1 MRRSDEGW
9 PTMTEKDPRRIII
22 TGATR
27 GIGRALTA
35 RFVELGHTVIGC
47 GRSQT
52 GIDQMSADFG
62 GPHRFD
68 AVDVARWS
76 EVESWAQEVLAAS
89 PPPDLVVNNAG
100 VINRNAPL
108 WQVPADEFALVLDV
122 NVDGTANVIRAF
134 LPAMIANGRGVIVN
148 MSSGWGGSTSPDV
161 APYCASKWAVEGLTQ
176 ALSQELPSGLAAV
189 AVSPGVVD
197 TDMLRSCWADSA
209 AACPSP
215 EEWAPGAA
223 EFLLSLT
230 TRHNGQSLSV

>member
-1 MRRSDEGW
+1 MMDDEQ
-9 PTMTEKDPRRIII
+9 ERIVVI

-27 GIGRALTA
+27 GIGRALVTQMA
-35 RFVELGHTVIGC
+35 ELGHTVIGC
-47 GRSQT
+47 GRSRAGT
-52 GIDQMSADFG
+52 DELSSEFG
-62 GPHRFD
+62 DPHRFD
-68 AVDVARWS
+68 AVDVAVWP
-76 EVESWAQEVLAAS
+76 EVEAWAKAVLSAMA
-89 PPPDLVVNNAG
+89 PPDLLVNNAG

-108 WQVPADEFALVLDV
+108 WEVPADEFSKVLDI

-134 LPAMIANGRGVIVN
+134 LPAMIDRGQGVVVN
-148 MSSGWGGSTSPDV
+148 MSSGWGRSTAPDV
-161 APYCASKWAVEGLTQ
+161 APYCASKWAIEGLTQ

-197 TDMLRSCWADSA
+197 TTMLRSCWADSA

-223 EFLLSLT
+223 DFLLSLT

>member
-1 MRRSDEGW
+1 MKEIDAQ
-9 PTMTEKDPRRIII
+9 RIVV

-35 RFVELGHTVIGC
+35 CFVELGHTVIGC
-47 GRSQT
+47 GRSQA
-52 GIDQMSADFG
+52 GVDELSAAFG

-76 EVESWAQEVLAAS
+76 EVEGWAEAVAS
-89 PPPDLVVNNAG
+89 EMPPPNLLINNAG
-100 VINRNAPL
+100 LINRNAPL
-108 WQVPADEFALVLDV
+108 WEVPAEEFSRVLDT

-134 LPAMIANGRGVIVN
+134 LPSMIANGRGIIVN
-148 MSSGWGGSTSPDV
+148 MSSGWGRSTSPDV

-176 ALSQELPSGLAAV
+176 ALSEELPSGLAAV

-209 AACPSP
+209 ASCPSP

-223 EFLLSLT
+223 DFLLSLT

>member
-1 MRRSDEGW
+1 VTAEL
-9 PTMTEKDPRRIII
+9 DPRRIVV

-35 RFVELGHTVIGC
+35 RFAELGHTVIGC
-47 GRSQT
+47 GRSES
-52 GIDQMSADFG
+52 GIDELSAEFG

-68 AVDVARWS
+68 AVDIAEWS
-76 EVESWAQEVLAAS
+76 GVDSWAQEVLS
-89 PPPDLVVNNAG
+89 EMPPPDLLINNAG

-108 WQVPADEFALVLDV
+108 WKVPAEEFSKVLDV

-134 LPAMIANGRGVIVN
+134 VPAMIIKGRGIVVN
-148 MSSGWGGSTSPDV
+148 MSSGWGRSTAPEV
-161 APYCASKWAVEGLTQ
+161 APYCASKWAIEGLTQ
-176 ALSQELPSGLAAV
+176 ALSQELPSGLAVV

-223 EFLLSLT
+223 AFLLSLT
-230 TRHNGQSLSV
+230 PRHNGQSLSV